1 MSAPTRGSSLGRTV
15 GNGALAGAV
24 AGGLGAAAMSWLVE
38 PSIRAAIAIE
48 EAGAIEVVGAGHDHG
63 AHDHGAEAL
72 VSRSEQVVAGL
83 VTVLVVGVLIGI
95 AFALVHRFL
104 APRLPGR
111 TAVASTM
118 ALAGMGFLTFTL
130 APALVVPANP
140 PAVGDPS
147 TVDLRTATYLGTI
160 VCAVALA
167 ALVTGV
173 GRARALAPGNRA
185 VAAVVLGVA
194 GTVVLAATLPH
205 AADPVPANVPADL
218 IWRFR
223 VASLA
228 QIGLMWLALGA
239 VLAWLGQP
247 RAAAASRAGR
257 LVEA

>member
-1 MSAPTRGSSLGRTV
+1 MSAPQLTLGRSV

-24 AGGLGAAAMSWLVE
+24 AGGLGAAAMYWLVE

-48 EAGAIEVVGAGHDHG
+48 EAGTAHEHGSGAAHEHG
-63 AHDHGAEAL
+63 TEAL
-72 VSRSEQVVAGL
+72 VSRPEQVVAGL
-83 VTVLVVGVLIGI
+83 VTVVVVGVLIGI
-95 AFALVHRFL
+95 AFALAHRFL

-111 TAVASTM
+111 TPAATTM
-118 ALAGMGFLTFTL
+118 ALAGLGFLTFTL

-140 PAVGDPS
+140 PAVGDPA

-167 ALVTGV
+167 VLVSGV
-173 GRARALAPGNRA
+173 ARAAALAPGTRV
-185 VAAVVLGVA
+185 VAAAALGVI
-194 GTVVLAATLPH
+194 GTAVLVTVLPH

-228 QIGLMWLALGA
+228 QIGLMWLVMGA
-239 VLAWLGQP
+239 TCAWLGQP
-247 RAAAASRAGR
+247 RTVAAARTRRPVAA
-257 LVEA
+257 

>member
-1 MSAPTRGSSLGRTV
+1 MSAPTRSSLGRTV

-48 EAGAIEVVGAGHDHG
+48 EAGAAHEHDSGAT
-63 AHDHGAEAL
+63 HDHGAEAL

-111 TAVASTM
+111 TPVASTM
-118 ALAGMGFLTFTL
+118 ALAGLGFLTFTL

-140 PAVGDPS
+140 PAVGDPA

-173 GRARALAPGNRA
+173 GRARALAPGTRT
-185 VAAVVLGVA
+185 VAAVVLGVV
-194 GTVVLAATLPH
+194 GTVVLAAVLPH

-239 VLAWLGQP
+239 ALAWLGQP
-247 RAAAASRAGR
+247 RAAAAPRAGR

>member
-1 MSAPTRGSSLGRTV
+1 MSGPTPQPRLGRTV

-24 AGGLGAAAMSWLVE
+24 AGGLGAAAMYWLVE

-48 EAGAIEVVGAGHDHG
+48 EAGTAHEHGAGASHDHG
-63 AHDHGAEAL
+63 TEAL

-95 AFALVHRFL
+95 AFALAHRFL

-111 TAVASTM
+111 TPVATTM
-118 ALAGMGFLTFTL
+118 VLAGLGFLTFTL
-130 APALVVPANP
+130 APAMVVPANP
-140 PAVGDPS
+140 PAVGDPA

-160 VCAVALA
+160 VCAVALT
-167 ALVTGV
+167 ALVAGV
-173 GRARALAPGNRA
+173 ARAGALAPGTRA
-185 VAAVVLGVA
+185 VAAAALGVV
-194 GTVVLAATLPH
+194 GTVVLVAVLPH

-228 QIGLMWLALGA
+228 QIGLMWLAMGA
-239 VLAWLGQP
+239 TCAWLGQP
-247 RAAAASRAGR
+247 RTVPLARTRR
-257 LVEA
+257 LVAA